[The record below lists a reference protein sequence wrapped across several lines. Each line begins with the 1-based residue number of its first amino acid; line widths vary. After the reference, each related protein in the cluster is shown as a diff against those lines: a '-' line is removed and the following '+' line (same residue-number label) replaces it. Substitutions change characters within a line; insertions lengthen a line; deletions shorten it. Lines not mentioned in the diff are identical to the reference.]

1 MPDGHAGGV
10 NSLIAVLVRTVA
22 TALTAAGAG
31 WLMTVGEPE
40 DMVGAN
46 IGAGLM
52 AFLAIAVVSLV
63 WSFLDAKGGRSYLG
77 AVAIWAV
84 VGLLIGALGALQA
97 QGFDGPIDR
106 AILWDDLKGL
116 SILGGL
122 LAVVPAVVGAG
133 VGALARR

>member
-10 NSLIAVLVRTVA
+10 NSLVAVLVRTVA

-31 WLMTVGEPE
+31 WLMTVGEPD

-84 VGLLIGALGALQA
+84 VGLSSAPGWA
-97 QGFDGPIDR
+97 R
-106 AILWDDLKGL
+106 W
-116 SILGGL
+116 
-122 LAVVPAVVGAG
+122 LAVEGYSPVLSSP
-133 VGALARR
+133 RPS